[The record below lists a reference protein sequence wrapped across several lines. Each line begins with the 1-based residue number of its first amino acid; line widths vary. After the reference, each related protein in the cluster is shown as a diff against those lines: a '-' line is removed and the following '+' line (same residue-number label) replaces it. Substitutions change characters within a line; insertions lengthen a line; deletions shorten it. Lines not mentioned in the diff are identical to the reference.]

1 MAWMTWELG
10 NYLYFIPTILVL
22 VAWNRKS
29 LIIFFSLGLAVLT
42 YPFLMPIL
50 GDTSIQPGSGGYS
63 GTVSWILW
71 LVAAV
76 LFVLSTIGKVFRIW
90 SDFRLGRRRTDS

>member
-10 NYLYFIPTILVL
+10 NYLYFVPAILVL
-22 VAWNRKS
+22 LAWNRKS
-29 LIIFFSLGLAVLT
+29 LLIFITLGLAVLT

-63 GTVSWILW
+63 GTLSWILW
-71 LVAAV
+71 LAAVV
-76 LFVLSTIGKVFRIW
+76 LFVVCTIGKAFRIW
-90 SDFRLGRRRTDS
+90 GDFRLSQRRSQR